1 MLLLCFCIV
10 EIRKE
15 KSMKKYWHKLSLLQK
30 NVLLTVLVILTLV
43 GSMGALSFNMF
54 QSSMMSIFERQSFET
69 GDAVLNQL
77 DLEIVKDVAKNPT
90 AQRVKKEKLTEQLD
104 KAIKDMKSVGQT
116 YVTGAKLNDKAE
128 LQIVDLDTKLANTVS
143 VKPGEYYE
151 QPTYWMKTYDKVIQ
165 TKQAQMTEVYEDELG
180 FWITILEPVTDENK
194 NIIAIVAAD
203 LEASII
209 PLTKKNF
216 MIQGLLFIIISLTIA
231 ITIQI
236 FISRNSLSPLKDLQ
250 EGLRKVGE
258 GDLSIKLNER
268 SDDIGITNT
277 YFNNTIKKFNSII
290 DKVRQTAE
298 QVSTFSQELSVSTKE
313 NSIAF
318 KEIASAITG
327 LNLGAHSHEYVV
339 QKCLGIV
346 QEMESKMK
354 EIKGDAKQVGNAL
367 EDMDQHSVEGKDLI
381 KKIVNQ
387 MKRIKYTVQD
397 VSSSIYALEV
407 RSKEIHEIL
416 TVITTISNQTNSL
429 ALNASTESSCAGEM
443 GEEFSGV
450 ADEVRI
456 LAERTEASARDIA
469 KLIGE
474 TQAEAERA
482 VRSIQKSSKEVE
494 SGITLVQSSG
504 AFFEKISESAQSVT
518 NQIKAN
524 SSNSRDVLENSQSIV
539 QAVNELSHIANTYE
553 CSSSNVEIS
562 MKEQEMYVQDIAELA
577 NSLNWISQELQEL
590 IGGFKIK

>member
-1 MLLLCFCIV
+1 
-10 EIRKE
+10 
-15 KSMKKYWHKLSLLQK
+15 MKKYWHKLSLLQK

-54 QSSMMSIFERQSFET
+54 QNSMMSIFERQSFET

-77 DLEIVKDVAKNPT
+77 DLEMVRDVAKDPT

-104 KAIKDMKSVGQT
+104 KSIKDMKSVGQT

-128 LQIVDLDTKLANTVS
+128 LQIVALDTELANTVS

-180 FWITILEPVTDENK
+180 FWVTILEPVTDENK

-268 SDDIGITNT
+268 SDDIGITNI
-277 YFNNTIKKFNSII
+277 YFNNTIKKFNKII
-290 DKVRQTAE
+290 DKVRETAE
-298 QVSTFSQELSVSTKE
+298 QVSTSSQELSVSTKE

-318 KEIASAITG
+318 KEIANAITG

-354 EIKGDAKQVGNAL
+354 EIKGAAKQVGNAL
-367 EDMDQHSVEGKDLI
+367 EDMEQHSVEGKDLI
-381 KKIVNQ
+381 KQIVNQ
-387 MKRIKYTVQD
+387 MKRIQDTVQD
-397 VSSSIYALEV
+397 VSSSIYAFEA

-450 ADEVRI
+450 ADEVHI
-456 LAERTEASARDIA
+456 LAERTEAFARDIA

-494 SGITLVQSSG
+494 VGITLVQSSG

-518 NQIKAN
+518 NQIKATSN
-524 SSNSRDVLENSQSIV
+524 HSSEILTDNQTIV
-539 QAVNELSHIANTYE
+539 QFINELSHIANTYVN
-553 CSSSNVEIS
+553 SSSNVETS
-562 MKEQEMYVQDIAELA
+562 MKEQELYVQDIAELA
-577 NSLNWISQELQEL
+577 NSLNWLSQELQGL
-590 IGGFKIK
+590 IGEFKSK

>member
-1 MLLLCFCIV
+1 
-10 EIRKE
+10 
-15 KSMKKYWHKLSLLQK
+15 MKKYWHKLSLLQK

-54 QSSMMSIFERQSFET
+54 QNSMMSIFERQSFET
-69 GDAVLNQL
+69 GETIINQL
-77 DLEIVKDVAKNPT
+77 DLEIVRGVAKDPT
-90 AQRVKKEKLTEQLD
+90 AQRVKKEKLTERLD
-104 KAIKDMKSVGQT
+104 KSIKDMKSVGQT

-128 LQIVDLDTKLANTVS
+128 LQIVALDTQLANTVS

-151 QPTYWMKTYDKVIQ
+151 QPTYWMKTYDKVMK

-180 FWITILEPVTDENK
+180 FWVTILEPVTDENK

-203 LEASII
+203 LDASII
-209 PLTKKNF
+209 PLTKKQF

-258 GDLSIKLNER
+258 GDLSIKLNEK
-268 SDDIGITNT
+268 SDDIGITNI

-298 QVSTFSQELSVSTKE
+298 QVSTSSQELSVSTKE

-346 QEMESKMK
+346 QEIESKMK
-354 EIKGDAKQVGNAL
+354 EIKGAAKQVGNAL

-381 KKIVNQ
+381 KQIVNQ

-397 VSSSIYALEV
+397 VPSSIYAFEA

-443 GEEFSGV
+443 GEEFSSGV

-482 VRSIQKSSKEVE
+482 VKSIQKSSKEVE
-494 SGITLVQSSG
+494 LGITLVQSSG
-504 AFFEKISESAQSVT
+504 AFFEKISESVQSVT
-518 NQIKAN
+518 NQIKATSN
-524 SSNSRDVLENSQSIV
+524 HSSDILKDNQTIV
-539 QAVNELSHIANTYE
+539 QFINELSHIANTYVN
-553 CSSSNVEIS
+553 SSSNVETS
-562 MKEQEMYVQDIAELA
+562 MKEQELYVQDIAELA
-577 NSLNWISQELQEL
+577 NSLNWISQELQGL
-590 IGGFKIK
+590 IGEFKSK

>member
-1 MLLLCFCIV
+1 
-10 EIRKE
+10 
-15 KSMKKYWHKLSLLQK
+15 MKKYWHKLSLLQK

-54 QSSMMSIFERQSFET
+54 QNSMMSIFERQSFET

-77 DLEIVKDVAKNPT
+77 DLEIVRDVAKDPT

-104 KAIKDMKSVGQT
+104 KSIKDMKSVGQT
-116 YVTGAKLNDKAE
+116 YVTGAKLNEKAE
-128 LQIVDLDTKLANTVS
+128 LQIVALDTELANTVS

-151 QPTYWMKTYDKVIQ
+151 QPIYWMKTYDKVIQ

-180 FWITILEPVTDENK
+180 FWVTILEPVTDENK

-268 SDDIGITNT
+268 SDDIGITNI
-277 YFNNTIKKFNSII
+277 YFNNTIKKFNRII

-298 QVSTFSQELSVSTKE
+298 QVLTSSQELSVSTKE

-346 QEMESKMK
+346 QEIESKMK
-354 EIKGDAKQVGNAL
+354 EIKGAAKQVGNAL
-367 EDMDQHSVEGKDLI
+367 EDMEQHSVEGKDLI
-381 KKIVNQ
+381 KQIVNQ
-387 MKRIKYTVQD
+387 MKRIQDTVQD
-397 VSSSIYALEV
+397 VSSSIYAFEA

-456 LAERTEASARDIA
+456 LAERTEASTRDIA

-474 TQAEAERA
+474 IQAEAEEA

-518 NQIKAN
+518 NQIKATSN
-524 SSNSRDVLENSQSIV
+524 HSSDILKDNQTIV
-539 QAVNELSHIANTYE
+539 QFVNELSHIANTYVN
-553 CSSSNVEIS
+553 SSSNVESS
-562 MKEQEMYVQDIAELA
+562 MKEQELYVQEIAELA
-577 NSLNWISQELQEL
+577 NYLNWLSQELQGL
-590 IGGFKIK
+590 IGEFKSK

>member
-1 MLLLCFCIV
+1 
-10 EIRKE
+10 
-15 KSMKKYWHKLSLLQK
+15 MKKYWHKLSLLQK

-54 QSSMMSIFERQSFET
+54 QNSMMSIFERQSFET
-69 GDAVLNQL
+69 GDVVLNQL
-77 DLEIVKDVAKNPT
+77 DLEIVRDVAKDPT

-128 LQIVDLDTKLANTVS
+128 LQIVALDTELANTIS
-143 VKPGEYYE
+143 IKPGEYYE
-151 QPTYWMKTYDKVIQ
+151 QPTYWMKTYDEVMK

-180 FWITILEPVTDENK
+180 FWVTILEPVTDENK

-268 SDDIGITNT
+268 SDDIGITNS
-277 YFNNTIKKFNSII
+277 YFNNTIKKFNRII

-298 QVSTFSQELSVSTKE
+298 QVLTSSQELSVSTKE

-354 EIKGDAKQVGNAL
+354 EIKGAAKQVGNAL
-367 EDMDQHSVEGKDLI
+367 EDMEQHSVEGKDLI
-381 KKIVNQ
+381 KQIVNQ
-387 MKRIKYTVQD
+387 MKEIQDTVQD
-397 VSSSIYALEV
+397 VPSSIYALEA

-443 GEEFSGV
+443 GEEFSGI

-494 SGITLVQSSG
+494 LGITLVQSSG

-518 NQIKAN
+518 NQIKATSN
-524 SSNSRDVLENSQSIV
+524 HSSDILKDNQTIV
-539 QAVNELSHIANTYE
+539 QFVNELSHIANTYVNN
-553 CSSSNVEIS
+553 SSNVETS
-562 MKEQEMYVQDIAELA
+562 MKEQELYVQDIAELA
-577 NSLNWISQELQEL
+577 NSLNWLSQELQGL
-590 IGGFKIK
+590 IGEFKSK

>member
-1 MLLLCFCIV
+1 
-10 EIRKE
+10 
-15 KSMKKYWHKLSLLQK
+15 MKKYWHKLSLLQK
-30 NVLLTVLVILTLV
+30 NILLTVLVILTLV
-43 GSMGALSFNMF
+43 GSIGALSFNMF

-77 DLEIVKDVAKNPT
+77 DLEIVRDVAKDPT

-104 KAIKDMKSVGQT
+104 KSIKDMKSVGQT
-116 YVTGAKLNDKAE
+116 YATGAKLNDKAE
-128 LQIVDLDTKLANTVS
+128 LQIVALDTQLANTVS

-180 FWITILEPVTDENK
+180 FWVTILEPVTDENK

-203 LEASII
+203 LDASII
-209 PLTKKNF
+209 PLTKKQF

-268 SDDIGITNT
+268 SDDIGITNI

-298 QVSTFSQELSVSTKE
+298 QVSTSSQELSVSTKE

-346 QEMESKMK
+346 QEMEIKMK
-354 EIKGDAKQVGNAL
+354 EIKGATKQVGNAL
-367 EDMDQHSVEGKDLI
+367 EDMDQHSVEGKDLS
-381 KKIVNQ
+381 KQIVNQ
-387 MKRIKYTVQD
+387 MKRIKGTVQD

-407 RSKEIHEIL
+407 RSKDIHEIL

-482 VRSIQKSSKEVE
+482 VKSIQKSSKEVE

-524 SSNSRDVLENSQSIV
+524 SNNSSDILKDNQTIV
-539 QAVNELSHIANTYE
+539 QFVNELSYIANTYVN
-553 CSSSNVEIS
+553 SSSNVETS
-562 MKEQEMYVQDIAELA
+562 MKEQELYVQDIAELA
-577 NSLNWISQELQEL
+577 NSLNWLSQELQGL
-590 IGGFKIK
+590 IGEFKSK

>member
-1 MLLLCFCIV
+1 
-10 EIRKE
+10 
-15 KSMKKYWHKLSLLQK
+15 MKKYWHKLSLLQK

-54 QSSMMSIFERQSFET
+54 QNSMMSIFERQSFET

-77 DLEIVKDVAKNPT
+77 DLEIVKDVAKDPT
-90 AQRVKKEKLTEQLD
+90 AQRVKKEKLTEQLN
-104 KAIKDMKSVGQT
+104 KSIKDMKSVGQT
-116 YVTGAKLNDKAE
+116 YVTGAKLNEKAE
-128 LQIVDLDTKLANTVS
+128 LQIVALDTELANTVS

-180 FWITILEPVTDENK
+180 FWVTILEPVTDENK

-268 SDDIGITNT
+268 SDDIGITNI
-277 YFNNTIKKFNSII
+277 YFNNTIKKFNKII
-290 DKVRQTAE
+290 DKVRETAE
-298 QVSTFSQELSVSTKE
+298 QVSTSSQELSVSTKE

-318 KEIASAITG
+318 KEIASAITR

-354 EIKGDAKQVGNAL
+354 EIKGAAKQVGNAL
-367 EDMDQHSVEGKDLI
+367 EDMEQHSVEGKDLI
-381 KKIVNQ
+381 KQIVNQ
-387 MKRIKYTVQD
+387 MKRIQDTVQD
-397 VSSSIYALEV
+397 VSSSIYAFEA

-450 ADEVRI
+450 ADEVHI

-494 SGITLVQSSG
+494 VGVTLVQSSG

-518 NQIKAN
+518 NQIKATSN
-524 SSNSRDVLENSQSIV
+524 HSSEILTDNQTIV
-539 QAVNELSHIANTYE
+539 QFINELSHIANTYVN
-553 CSSSNVEIS
+553 SSSNVETS
-562 MKEQEMYVQDIAELA
+562 MKEQELYVQDIAELA
-577 NSLNWISQELQEL
+577 NSLNWLSQELQGL
-590 IGGFKIK
+590 IGEFKSK

>member
-1 MLLLCFCIV
+1 
-10 EIRKE
+10 
-15 KSMKKYWHKLSLLQK
+15 MKKYWHKLSLLQK

-54 QSSMMSIFERQSFET
+54 QNSMMSIFERQSFET

-77 DLEIVKDVAKNPT
+77 DLEIVRDVAKDPT
-90 AQRVKKEKLTEQLD
+90 AQRVKKEKLTGQLD
-104 KAIKDMKSVGQT
+104 KSIKDMKSVGQT

-128 LQIVDLDTKLANTVS
+128 LQIVALDTQLANTVS

-180 FWITILEPVTDENK
+180 FWVTILEPVTDENK

-268 SDDIGITNT
+268 SDDIGITNS
-277 YFNNTIKKFNSII
+277 YFNNTIKKFNRII

-298 QVSTFSQELSVSTKE
+298 QVLTSSHELSVSTKE

-354 EIKGDAKQVGNAL
+354 EIKGAAKQVGNAL
-367 EDMDQHSVEGKDLI
+367 EDMEQHSVEGKDLI
-381 KKIVNQ
+381 KQIVNQ
-387 MKRIKYTVQD
+387 MKRIQDTVQD
-397 VSSSIYALEV
+397 IPSSIYALEA

-416 TVITTISNQTNSL
+416 TAITTISNQTNSL

-494 SGITLVQSSG
+494 LGISLVQSSG

-518 NQIKAN
+518 NQIKATSN
-524 SSNSRDVLENSQSIV
+524 HSSDILKDNQTIV
-539 QAVNELSHIANTYE
+539 HFINELSHIANTYVN
-553 CSSSNVEIS
+553 SSSNVETS
-562 MKEQEMYVQDIAELA
+562 MKEQELYVQEIAELA
-577 NSLNWISQELQEL
+577 NSLNWLSQELQGL
-590 IGGFKIK
+590 IGEFKSK

>member
-1 MLLLCFCIV
+1 
-10 EIRKE
+10 
-15 KSMKKYWHKLSLLQK
+15 MKKYWHKLSLLQK

-77 DLEIVKDVAKNPT
+77 DLEIVRDVAKDPT

-104 KAIKDMKSVGQT
+104 KSIKDMKSVGQT

-128 LQIVDLDTKLANTVS
+128 LQIVALGTELANTVS

-180 FWITILEPVTDENK
+180 FWVTILEPVTDENK

-203 LEASII
+203 LDASII
-209 PLTKKNF
+209 PLTKKQF

-268 SDDIGITNT
+268 SDDIGITNI

-298 QVSTFSQELSVSTKE
+298 QVSTSSQELSVSTKE

-354 EIKGDAKQVGNAL
+354 EIKGAAKQVGNAL
-367 EDMDQHSVEGKDLI
+367 EDMDQHSVKGKDLI
-381 KKIVNQ
+381 KQIVNQ
-387 MKRIKYTVQD
+387 MKRIKDTVQD

-407 RSKEIHEIL
+407 RSKEIYEIL

-429 ALNASTESSCAGEM
+429 ALNASTEPSCGGEM

-482 VRSIQKSSKEVE
+482 VKSIQKSSKEVE

-524 SSNSRDVLENSQSIV
+524 SNNSSDILKDNQTIV
-539 QAVNELSHIANTYE
+539 QFVNELSHIANTYVN
-553 CSSSNVEIS
+553 SSSNVETS
-562 MKEQEMYVQDIAELA
+562 MKEQELYVQDIAELA
-577 NSLNWISQELQEL
+577 NSLNWLSQELQGL
-590 IGGFKIK
+590 IGEFKSK

>member
-1 MLLLCFCIV
+1 
-10 EIRKE
+10 
-15 KSMKKYWHKLSLLQK
+15 
-30 NVLLTVLVILTLV
+30 
-43 GSMGALSFNMF
+43 
-54 QSSMMSIFERQSFET
+54 
-69 GDAVLNQL
+69 
-77 DLEIVKDVAKNPT
+77 
-90 AQRVKKEKLTEQLD
+90 
-104 KAIKDMKSVGQT
+104 
-116 YVTGAKLNDKAE
+116 
-128 LQIVDLDTKLANTVS
+128 
-143 VKPGEYYE
+143 
-151 QPTYWMKTYDKVIQ
+151 
-165 TKQAQMTEVYEDELG
+165 
-180 FWITILEPVTDENK
+180 
-194 NIIAIVAAD
+194 
-203 LEASII
+203 
-209 PLTKKNF
+209 

-268 SDDIGITNT
+268 SDDIGITNI
-277 YFNNTIKKFNSII
+277 YFNNTIKKFNKII
-290 DKVRQTAE
+290 DKVRETAE
-298 QVSTFSQELSVSTKE
+298 QVSTSSQELSVSTKE

-354 EIKGDAKQVGNAL
+354 EIKGAAKQVGNAL
-367 EDMDQHSVEGKDLI
+367 EDMEQHSVEGKDLI
-381 KKIVNQ
+381 KQIVNQ
-387 MKRIKYTVQD
+387 MKRIQDTVQD
-397 VSSSIYALEV
+397 VSSSIYAFEA

-429 ALNASTESSCAGEM
+429 ALNAFTESSCAGEM

-450 ADEVRI
+450 ADEVHI
-456 LAERTEASARDIA
+456 LAERTKASARDIA

-494 SGITLVQSSG
+494 VGITLVQSSG

-518 NQIKAN
+518 NQIKATSN
-524 SSNSRDVLENSQSIV
+524 HSSEILTDNQTIV
-539 QAVNELSHIANTYE
+539 QFINELSHIANTYVN
-553 CSSSNVEIS
+553 SSSNVETS
-562 MKEQEMYVQDIAELA
+562 MKEQELYVQDIAELA
-577 NSLNWISQELQEL
+577 NSLNWLSQELQGL
-590 IGGFKIK
+590 IGEFKSK

>member
-1 MLLLCFCIV
+1 
-10 EIRKE
+10 
-15 KSMKKYWHKLSLLQK
+15 MKKYWHKLSLLQK

-54 QSSMMSIFERQSFET
+54 QNSMMSIFERQSFET

-77 DLEIVKDVAKNPT
+77 DLEIVRDVAKDPT

-104 KAIKDMKSVGQT
+104 KSIKDMKSVGQT

-128 LQIVDLDTKLANTVS
+128 LQIVALDTELANTVS

-180 FWITILEPVTDENK
+180 FWVTILEPVTDENK

-268 SDDIGITNT
+268 SDDIGITNI
-277 YFNNTIKKFNSII
+277 YFNNTIKKFNRII

-298 QVSTFSQELSVSTKE
+298 QVSTSSQELSVSTKE

-327 LNLGAHSHEYVV
+327 LNLGVHSHEYVV

-354 EIKGDAKQVGNAL
+354 EIKGAAKQVGNAL
-367 EDMDQHSVEGKDLI
+367 EDMEQNSVEGKDLI
-381 KKIVNQ
+381 KQIVNQ
-387 MKRIKYTVQD
+387 MKRIQDTVQD
-397 VSSSIYALEV
+397 VPSSIYAFES

-443 GEEFSGV
+443 GEEFSDV

-456 LAERTEASARDIA
+456 LAGRTEASARDIA

-494 SGITLVQSSG
+494 LGITLVQSSG

-518 NQIKAN
+518 NQIKATSN
-524 SSNSRDVLENSQSIV
+524 HSSDILKNNQTIV
-539 QAVNELSHIANTYE
+539 QFINELSHIANTYVN
-553 CSSSNVEIS
+553 SSSNVEKS
-562 MKEQEMYVQDIAELA
+562 MKEQELYVQDIAELA
-577 NSLNWISQELQEL
+577 NSLNWLSQELQGL
-590 IGGFKIK
+590 IGEFKSK

>member
-429 ALNASTESSCAGEM
+429 ALNVSTESSCAGEM

>member
-1 MLLLCFCIV
+1 
-10 EIRKE
+10 
-15 KSMKKYWHKLSLLQK
+15 MKKYWHKLSLLQK

-54 QSSMMSIFERQSFET
+54 QNSMMSIFERQSFET

-77 DLEIVKDVAKNPT
+77 DLEIVRDVAKDPT

-104 KAIKDMKSVGQT
+104 KSIKDMKSVGQT

-128 LQIVDLDTKLANTVS
+128 LQIVALDTELANTVS

-180 FWITILEPVTDENK
+180 FWVTILEPVTDENK

-268 SDDIGITNT
+268 SDDIGITNI
-277 YFNNTIKKFNSII
+277 YFNNTIKKFNRII

-298 QVSTFSQELSVSTKE
+298 QVSTSSQELSVSTKE

-339 QKCLGIV
+339 QKCLEIV

-354 EIKGDAKQVGNAL
+354 EIKGAAKQVGNAL
-367 EDMDQHSVEGKDLI
+367 EDMEQHSVEGKDLI
-381 KKIVNQ
+381 KQIMNQ
-387 MKRIKYTVQD
+387 MKRIQDTVQD
-397 VSSSIYALEV
+397 VSSSIYAFEA

-450 ADEVRI
+450 ADEVHI

-494 SGITLVQSSG
+494 VGITLVQSSG

-518 NQIKAN
+518 NQIKATSN
-524 SSNSRDVLENSQSIV
+524 HSSEILTDNQTIV
-539 QAVNELSHIANTYE
+539 QFINELSHIANTYVN
-553 CSSSNVEIS
+553 SSSNVETS
-562 MKEQEMYVQDIAELA
+562 MKEQELYVQEIAELA
-577 NSLNWISQELQEL
+577 NSLNWLSQELQGL
-590 IGGFKIK
+590 IGEFKSK

>member
-1 MLLLCFCIV
+1 
-10 EIRKE
+10 
-15 KSMKKYWHKLSLLQK
+15 MKKYWHKLSLLQK

-77 DLEIVKDVAKNPT
+77 DLEIVKDVAKDPT

-128 LQIVDLDTKLANTVS
+128 LQIVALDTKLANTVS
-143 VKPGEYYE
+143 VKPGEDYE

-180 FWITILEPVTDENK
+180 FWVTILEPVTDENK

-203 LEASII
+203 LDASII
-209 PLTKKNF
+209 PLTKKQF

-268 SDDIGITNT
+268 SDDIGITNI

-298 QVSTFSQELSVSTKE
+298 QVSTSSQELSVSTKE

-354 EIKGDAKQVGNAL
+354 EIKGAAKQVGNAL

-381 KKIVNQ
+381 KQIMNQ
-387 MKRIKYTVQD
+387 MKRIKDTVQD
-397 VSSSIYALEV
+397 VSSSIYVVEV

-524 SSNSRDVLENSQSIV
+524 SNNSRDVLENSQSIV
-539 QAVNELSHIANTYE
+539 QIVNELSHIANTYE

-577 NSLNWISQELQEL
+577 NSLNWLSQELQEL
-590 IGGFKIK
+590 IRGFKIK

>member
-1 MLLLCFCIV
+1 
-10 EIRKE
+10 
-15 KSMKKYWHKLSLLQK
+15 MKKYWHKLSLLQK

-43 GSMGALSFNMF
+43 GSIGALSFNMF
-54 QSSMMSIFERQSFET
+54 QSSIMSIFERQSFET

-77 DLEIVKDVAKNPT
+77 DLEIVKDVAKDPT
-90 AQRVKKEKLTEQLD
+90 AQREKKEKLTEQLD

-116 YVTGAKLNDKAE
+116 YVTGAKLNNKAE
-128 LQIVDLDTKLANTVS
+128 LQIVALDTKLANTVS

-180 FWITILEPVTDENK
+180 FWVTILEPVTDENK

-203 LEASII
+203 LDASII
-209 PLTKKNF
+209 PLTKKQF

-268 SDDIGITNT
+268 SDDIGITNI
-277 YFNNTIKKFNSII
+277 YFNNTIKKFNSVI

-298 QVSTFSQELSVSTKE
+298 QVSASSQELSVSTKE

-354 EIKGDAKQVGNAL
+354 EIKGAAKQVGNAL
-367 EDMDQHSVEGKDLI
+367 EDMDQHSAKGKDLI

-387 MKRIKYTVQD
+387 MKRIKDTVQD
-397 VSSSIYALEV
+397 VSSSIYALEA

-416 TVITTISNQTNSL
+416 TVITTISNQTHSL

-443 GEEFSGV
+443 GEEFSDV

-456 LAERTEASARDIA
+456 LAKRTEASARDIA

-524 SSNSRDVLENSQSIV
+524 SNNSSDILKDNQTIV
-539 QAVNELSHIANTYE
+539 QFVNELSHIANTYVN
-553 CSSSNVEIS
+553 SSSNVETS
-562 MKEQEMYVQDIAELA
+562 MKEQELYVQDIAELA
-577 NSLNWISQELQEL
+577 NSLNWLSQELQGL
-590 IGGFKIK
+590 IGEFKSK

>member
-1 MLLLCFCIV
+1 
-10 EIRKE
+10 
-15 KSMKKYWHKLSLLQK
+15 MKKYWLKLSLLQK
-30 NVLLTVLVILTLV
+30 NILLTVLVILTLV

-54 QSSMMSIFERQSFET
+54 QNSMMSIFERQSFET
-69 GDAVLNQL
+69 GDTVINQL
-77 DLEIVKDVAKNPT
+77 DVEIVRDVAKDPT

-128 LQIVDLDTKLANTVS
+128 LQIVALDTKLANTVS

-180 FWITILEPVTDENK
+180 FWVTILEPVTDENK

-203 LEASII
+203 LDASII
-209 PLTKKNF
+209 PLTKKQF

-236 FISRNSLSPLKDLQ
+236 FISRSSLSPLKDLQ

-268 SDDIGITNT
+268 SDDIGITNI

-298 QVSTFSQELSVSTKE
+298 QVSTSSQELSVSTKE

-354 EIKGDAKQVGNAL
+354 EIKGSAKQVGNAL
-367 EDMDQHSVEGKDLI
+367 EDMDQHSAKGKDLI
-381 KKIVNQ
+381 KQIVNQ
-387 MKRIKYTVQD
+387 MKRIKDTVQD
-397 VSSSIYALEV
+397 VSSSIYALEA

-416 TVITTISNQTNSL
+416 TVITTISNQTHSL

-456 LAERTEASARDIA
+456 LAKRTEASARDIA

-524 SSNSRDVLENSQSIV
+524 SNNSSDILKDNQTIV
-539 QAVNELSHIANTYE
+539 QFVNELSHIVNTYVN
-553 CSSSNVEIS
+553 SSSNVEKS
-562 MKEQEMYVQDIAELA
+562 MKEQELYVQDIAELA
-577 NSLNWISQELQEL
+577 NSLNWLSQELQGL
-590 IGGFKIK
+590 IGEFKSK

>member
-1 MLLLCFCIV
+1 
-10 EIRKE
+10 
-15 KSMKKYWHKLSLLQK
+15 MKKYWHKLSLLQK

-54 QSSMMSIFERQSFET
+54 QNSMMSIFERQSFET

-77 DLEIVKDVAKNPT
+77 DLEIVRDVAKDPT

-104 KAIKDMKSVGQT
+104 KSIKDMKSVGQT
-116 YVTGAKLNDKAE
+116 YVTGAKLNEKAE
-128 LQIVDLDTKLANTVS
+128 LQIVALDTELANTVS

-180 FWITILEPVTDENK
+180 FWVTILEPVTDENK

-203 LEASII
+203 LEASVI

-268 SDDIGITNT
+268 SDDIGITNI
-277 YFNNTIKKFNSII
+277 YFNNTIKKFNRII

-298 QVSTFSQELSVSTKE
+298 QVSTSSQELSVSTKE

-354 EIKGDAKQVGNAL
+354 EIKGVAKQVGNAL
-367 EDMDQHSVEGKDLI
+367 EDMEQHSVEGKDLI
-381 KKIVNQ
+381 KQIVNQ
-387 MKRIKYTVQD
+387 MKRNRDRVQE
-397 VSSSIYALEV
+397 VSSSIYAFEA

-494 SGITLVQSSG
+494 LGITLVQSSG
-504 AFFEKISESAQSVT
+504 AFFEQISESAQSVT
-518 NQIKAN
+518 NQIKATSN
-524 SSNSRDVLENSQSIV
+524 HSSDILKDNQTIV
-539 QAVNELSHIANTYE
+539 QFVNELSNIANTYVN
-553 CSSSNVEIS
+553 SSSNVETS
-562 MKEQEMYVQDIAELA
+562 MKEQELYVQDIAELA
-577 NSLNWISQELQEL
+577 NSLNWLSQELQGL
-590 IGGFKIK
+590 IGEFKNK

>member
-1 MLLLCFCIV
+1 
-10 EIRKE
+10 
-15 KSMKKYWHKLSLLQK
+15 MKKYWHKLSLLQK
-30 NVLLTVLVILTLV
+30 NILLTVLVILTLV

-54 QSSMMSIFERQSFET
+54 QNSMMSIFERQSFET
-69 GDAVLNQL
+69 GDTVINQL
-77 DLEIVKDVAKNPT
+77 DVEIVRDVVKDPT

-128 LQIVDLDTKLANTVS
+128 LQIVALDTKLANTVS
-143 VKPGEYYE
+143 VKPGEDYE

-180 FWITILEPVTDENK
+180 FWVTILEPVTDENK

-203 LEASII
+203 LDASII
-209 PLTKKNF
+209 PLTKKQF

-268 SDDIGITNT
+268 SDDIGITNI

-298 QVSTFSQELSVSTKE
+298 QVSTSSQELSVSTKE

-354 EIKGDAKQVGNAL
+354 EIKGAARQVATASEGM
-367 EDMDQHSVEGKDLI
+367 EQHSIEGKDLI
-381 KKIVNQ
+381 KQIVNQ
-387 MKRIKYTVQD
+387 MKIIQDRVQD
-397 VSSSIYALEV
+397 VSSSIYALEA
-407 RSKEIHEIL
+407 RSKEII
-416 TVITTISNQTNSL
+416 TVITTVSNQTNLL
-429 ALNASTESSCAGEM
+429 ALNATTEDSCAGKI
-443 GEEFSGV
+443 GKEFSSV
-450 ADEVRI
+450 MEEVCI
-456 LAERTEASARDIA
+456 LAEKTDVSSRDIA
-469 KLIGE
+469 KLIDE
-474 TQAEAERA
+474 TKAEIEEA
-482 VRSIQKSSKEVE
+482 VKSMQRSSKEVE
-494 SGITLVQSSG
+494 SGIILVQSSG
-504 AFFEKISESAQSVT
+504 AFFEKISKSAQSVT
-518 NQIKAN
+518 NQIKAT

-539 QAVNELSHIANTYE
+539 QVVNELSHIVNTYE

-577 NSLNWISQELQEL
+577 NSLNWLSQELQEL

>member
-1 MLLLCFCIV
+1 
-10 EIRKE
+10 
-15 KSMKKYWHKLSLLQK
+15 MKKYWHKLSLLQK

-54 QSSMMSIFERQSFET
+54 QNSMMSIFERQSFET

-77 DLEIVKDVAKNPT
+77 DLEIVRDVAKDPT
-90 AQRVKKEKLTEQLD
+90 AQRVKKEKLTEQLN
-104 KAIKDMKSVGQT
+104 KSIKDMKSVGQT
-116 YVTGAKLNDKAE
+116 YVTGAKLNEKAE
-128 LQIVDLDTKLANTVS
+128 LQIVALDTELANTVS

-180 FWITILEPVTDENK
+180 FWVTILEPVTDENK

-268 SDDIGITNT
+268 SDDIGITNI
-277 YFNNTIKKFNSII
+277 YFNNTIKKFNKII
-290 DKVRQTAE
+290 DKVRETAE
-298 QVSTFSQELSVSTKE
+298 QVSTSSQELSVSTKE

-346 QEMESKMK
+346 QKMESKMQ
-354 EIKGDAKQVGNAL
+354 EIKGAAKQVGNDL
-367 EDMDQHSVEGKDLI
+367 EDMEQHSVEGKDLI
-381 KKIVNQ
+381 KQIVNQ
-387 MKRIKYTVQD
+387 MKRIKDTVQD
-397 VSSSIYALEV
+397 VSSSIYALEA

-429 ALNASTESSCAGEM
+429 ALNASTEPSCAGEM
-443 GEEFSGV
+443 GEEFSCV
-450 ADEVRI
+450 AEEVRI
-456 LAERTEASARDIA
+456 LAERTGASARDIA

-518 NQIKAN
+518 NQIQVTSNN
-524 SSNSRDVLENSQSIV
+524 SSDILKDNQTIV
-539 QAVNELSHIANTYE
+539 QFVNELSHIANTYVN
-553 CSSSNVEIS
+553 SSSNVETS
-562 MKEQEMYVQDIAELA
+562 MKEQELYVQDIAELA
-577 NSLNWISQELQEL
+577 NSLKWLSQELQEL
-590 IGGFKIK
+590 IGGFKSK

>member
-1 MLLLCFCIV
+1 
-10 EIRKE
+10 
-15 KSMKKYWHKLSLLQK
+15 MKKYWHKLSLLQK

-43 GSMGALSFNMF
+43 GSMGLLSFNMF
-54 QSSMMSIFERQSFET
+54 QNSMMSIFERQSFET

-77 DLEIVKDVAKNPT
+77 DLEIVRDVAKDPT

-104 KAIKDMKSVGQT
+104 KSIKDMKSVGQT

-128 LQIVDLDTKLANTVS
+128 LQIVALDTELANTVS

-180 FWITILEPVTDENK
+180 FWVTILEPVTDENK

-203 LEASII
+203 LDASII
-209 PLTKKNF
+209 PLTKKQF

-268 SDDIGITNT
+268 SDDIGITNI
-277 YFNNTIKKFNSII
+277 YFNNTIKKFNRII

-298 QVSTFSQELSVSTKE
+298 QVLTSSQELSVSTKE

-339 QKCLGIV
+339 QKCLEIV

-354 EIKGDAKQVGNAL
+354 EIKGAAKQVGNAL
-367 EDMDQHSVEGKDLI
+367 EDMEQHSVEGKDLI
-381 KKIVNQ
+381 KQIVNQ
-387 MKRIKYTVQD
+387 MKRIQDTVQD
-397 VSSSIYALEV
+397 VPSSIYAFEA

-494 SGITLVQSSG
+494 LGITLVQSSG

-518 NQIKAN
+518 NQIKATSN
-524 SSNSRDVLENSQSIV
+524 HSSDILKNNQTIV
-539 QAVNELSHIANTYE
+539 QFINELSHIANTYVN
-553 CSSSNVEIS
+553 SSSNVETS
-562 MKEQEMYVQDIAELA
+562 MKEQELYVQDIAELA
-577 NSLNWISQELQEL
+577 NSLNWLSQELQGL
-590 IGGFKIK
+590 IGEFKSK

>member
-1 MLLLCFCIV
+1 
-10 EIRKE
+10 
-15 KSMKKYWHKLSLLQK
+15 MKKYWHKLSLLQK
-30 NVLLTVLVILTLV
+30 NVLLTVLLILTLV
-43 GSMGALSFNMF
+43 VSMGALSFNMF
-54 QSSMMSIFERQSFET
+54 QNSMMSIFERQSFET

-77 DLEIVKDVAKNPT
+77 DLEIVRDVAKDPT

-104 KAIKDMKSVGQT
+104 KSIKDMKSVGQT

-128 LQIVDLDTKLANTVS
+128 LQIVALDTELANTVS

-151 QPTYWMKTYDKVIQ
+151 QPTYWMKTYDKVMK

-180 FWITILEPVTDENK
+180 FWVTILEPVTDENK

-203 LEASII
+203 LDASII
-209 PLTKKNF
+209 PLTKKHF

-258 GDLSIKLNER
+258 GDLSIKLYER

-277 YFNNTIKKFNSII
+277 YFNNTIKKFNRII

-327 LNLGAHSHEYVV
+327 LNLGAHSHEYIV

-354 EIKGDAKQVGNAL
+354 EIKGAAKQVGNAL
-367 EDMDQHSVEGKDLI
+367 EDMEQHSVEGKDLI
-381 KKIVNQ
+381 KQIVNQ
-387 MKRIKYTVQD
+387 MKRIQDTVQD
-397 VSSSIYALEV
+397 VPYSIYAFEA

-416 TVITTISNQTNSL
+416 TAITTISNQTNSL

-443 GEEFSGV
+443 WEEFSGV

-494 SGITLVQSSG
+494 LGITLVQSSG

-518 NQIKAN
+518 NQIKATSN
-524 SSNSRDVLENSQSIV
+524 HSSDILKNNQTIV
-539 QAVNELSHIANTYE
+539 QFINKLSNIANTYVN
-553 CSSSNVEIS
+553 SSSNVETS
-562 MKEQEMYVQDIAELA
+562 MKEQELYVQDIAELA
-577 NSLNWISQELQEL
+577 NSLNWLSQELQGL
-590 IGGFKIK
+590 IGEFKSK

>member
-1 MLLLCFCIV
+1 
-10 EIRKE
+10 
-15 KSMKKYWHKLSLLQK
+15 MKKYWHKLSLLQK

-54 QSSMMSIFERQSFET
+54 QNSMMSIFERQSFET

-77 DLEIVKDVAKNPT
+77 DLEIVRDVAKDPT

-104 KAIKDMKSVGQT
+104 KSIKDMKSVGQT
-116 YVTGAKLNDKAE
+116 YVTGAKLNEKAE
-128 LQIVDLDTKLANTVS
+128 LQIVALDTELANTVS

-180 FWITILEPVTDENK
+180 FWVTILEPVTDENK

-216 MIQGLLFIIISLTIA
+216 MIQSLLFIIISLTIA

-268 SDDIGITNT
+268 SDDIGITNI
-277 YFNNTIKKFNSII
+277 YFNNTIKKFNRII

-298 QVSTFSQELSVSTKE
+298 QVLTSSQELSVSTKE

-354 EIKGDAKQVGNAL
+354 EIKGAAKQVGNAL
-367 EDMDQHSVEGKDLI
+367 EDMEQHSVEGKDLI
-381 KKIVNQ
+381 KQIVNQ
-387 MKRIKYTVQD
+387 MKRIQDTVQD
-397 VSSSIYALEV
+397 VSSSIYAFEA

-456 LAERTEASARDIA
+456 LAKRTEASARDIA

-494 SGITLVQSSG
+494 LGITLVQSSG

-518 NQIKAN
+518 NQIKATSN
-524 SSNSRDVLENSQSIV
+524 HSSDILKNNQTIV
-539 QAVNELSHIANTYE
+539 QFINELSHIANTYVN
-553 CSSSNVEIS
+553 SSSNVETS
-562 MKEQEMYVQDIAELA
+562 MKEQELYVQDIAELA
-577 NSLNWISQELQEL
+577 NSLNWLSQELQGL
-590 IGGFKIK
+590 IGEFKNK

>member
-1 MLLLCFCIV
+1 
-10 EIRKE
+10 
-15 KSMKKYWHKLSLLQK
+15 MKKYWHKLSLLQK

-54 QSSMMSIFERQSFET
+54 QNSMMSIFERQSFET

-77 DLEIVKDVAKNPT
+77 DLEIVRDVAKDPT

-104 KAIKDMKSVGQT
+104 KSIKDMKSVGQT
-116 YVTGAKLNDKAE
+116 YVTGAKLNEKAE
-128 LQIVDLDTKLANTVS
+128 LQIVALDTELANTVS

-180 FWITILEPVTDENK
+180 FWVTILEPVTDENK

-268 SDDIGITNT
+268 SDDIGITNI
-277 YFNNTIKKFNSII
+277 YFNNTIKKFNRII

-298 QVSTFSQELSVSTKE
+298 QVLTSSQELSVSTKE

-354 EIKGDAKQVGNAL
+354 EIKGAAKQVGNAL
-367 EDMDQHSVEGKDLI
+367 EDMEQHSVEGKDLI
-381 KKIVNQ
+381 KQIMNQ
-387 MKRIKYTVQD
+387 MKRIQDTVQD
-397 VSSSIYALEV
+397 VSSSIYAFEA

-456 LAERTEASARDIA
+456 LAKRTEASARDIA

-494 SGITLVQSSG
+494 LGITLVQSSG

-518 NQIKAN
+518 NQIKATSN
-524 SSNSRDVLENSQSIV
+524 HSSDILKNNQTIV
-539 QAVNELSHIANTYE
+539 QFINELSHIANTYVN
-553 CSSSNVEIS
+553 SSSNVETS
-562 MKEQEMYVQDIAELA
+562 MKEQELYVQDIAELA
-577 NSLNWISQELQEL
+577 NSLNWLSQELQGL
-590 IGGFKIK
+590 IGEFKNK

>member
-1 MLLLCFCIV
+1 
-10 EIRKE
+10 
-15 KSMKKYWHKLSLLQK
+15 MKKYWHKLSLLQK

-54 QSSMMSIFERQSFET
+54 QNSMMSIFERQSFET
-69 GDAVLNQL
+69 GETIINQL
-77 DLEIVKDVAKNPT
+77 DLEIVRGVAKDPT
-90 AQRVKKEKLTEQLD
+90 AQRVKKEKLTERLD
-104 KAIKDMKSVGQT
+104 KSIKDMKSVGQT

-128 LQIVDLDTKLANTVS
+128 LQIVALDTQLANTVS
-143 VKPGEYYE
+143 VKPDEYYE
-151 QPTYWMKTYDKVIQ
+151 QPTYWMKTYDKVMK

-180 FWITILEPVTDENK
+180 FWVTILEPVTDENK

-203 LEASII
+203 LDASII
-209 PLTKKNF
+209 PLTKKQF

-268 SDDIGITNT
+268 SDNIGITNI

-298 QVSTFSQELSVSTKE
+298 QVSTSSQELSVSTKE

-346 QEMESKMK
+346 QEIESKMK
-354 EIKGDAKQVGNAL
+354 EIKGAAKQAGNAL

-381 KKIVNQ
+381 KQIVNQ
-387 MKRIKYTVQD
+387 MKRIKDTVQD
-397 VSSSIYALEV
+397 VPSSIYAFEA

-494 SGITLVQSSG
+494 LGITLVQSSG

-518 NQIKAN
+518 NQIKATSN
-524 SSNSRDVLENSQSIV
+524 HSSDILKDNQTIV
-539 QAVNELSHIANTYE
+539 QFINELSHIANTYVN
-553 CSSSNVEIS
+553 SSSNVETS
-562 MKEQEMYVQDIAELA
+562 MKEQELYVQDIAELA
-577 NSLNWISQELQEL
+577 NSLNWLSQELQGL
-590 IGGFKIK
+590 IGEFKSK

>member
-1 MLLLCFCIV
+1 
-10 EIRKE
+10 
-15 KSMKKYWHKLSLLQK
+15 MKKYWHKLSLLQK

-43 GSMGALSFNMF
+43 GSIGALSFNMF
-54 QSSMMSIFERQSFET
+54 QNSMMSIFERQSFET

-77 DLEIVKDVAKNPT
+77 DLEIVKDVAKDPT
-90 AQRVKKEKLTEQLD
+90 AQREKKEKLTEQLD

-116 YVTGAKLNDKAE
+116 YVTGAKLNNKAE
-128 LQIVDLDTKLANTVS
+128 LQIVALDTKLANTVS

-180 FWITILEPVTDENK
+180 FWVTILEPVTDENK

-203 LEASII
+203 LDASII
-209 PLTKKNF
+209 PLTKKQF

-268 SDDIGITNT
+268 SDDIGITNI
-277 YFNNTIKKFNSII
+277 YFNNTIKKFNRII

-298 QVSTFSQELSVSTKE
+298 QVLTSSQELSVSTKE

-354 EIKGDAKQVGNAL
+354 EIKGAAKQVGNAL

-381 KKIVNQ
+381 KQIVNQ
-387 MKRIKYTVQD
+387 MKRIKDTVQD

-429 ALNASTESSCAGEM
+429 ALNASTESSCAGEL

-482 VRSIQKSSKEVE
+482 VKSIQKSSKEVE
-494 SGITLVQSSG
+494 LGITLVQSSG

-518 NQIKAN
+518 NQIKATSN
-524 SSNSRDVLENSQSIV
+524 HSSDILKNNQTIV
-539 QAVNELSHIANTYE
+539 QFINELSHIANTYVN
-553 CSSSNVEIS
+553 SSSNVETS
-562 MKEQEMYVQDIAELA
+562 MKEQELYVQDIAELA
-577 NSLNWISQELQEL
+577 NSLNWLSQELQGL
-590 IGGFKIK
+590 IGEFKSK

>member
-1 MLLLCFCIV
+1 
-10 EIRKE
+10 
-15 KSMKKYWHKLSLLQK
+15 MKKYWHKLSLLQK

-54 QSSMMSIFERQSFET
+54 QNSMMSIFERQSFET

-77 DLEIVKDVAKNPT
+77 DLEIVRDVAKDPT

-104 KAIKDMKSVGQT
+104 KSIKDMKSVGQT
-116 YVTGAKLNDKAE
+116 YVTGAKLNEKAE
-128 LQIVDLDTKLANTVS
+128 LQIVALDTELANTVS

-180 FWITILEPVTDENK
+180 FWVTILEPVTDENK

-268 SDDIGITNT
+268 SDDIGITNI
-277 YFNNTIKKFNSII
+277 YFNNTIKKFNRII

-298 QVSTFSQELSVSTKE
+298 QVLTSSQELSVSTKE

-354 EIKGDAKQVGNAL
+354 EIKGAAKQVGNAL
-367 EDMDQHSVEGKDLI
+367 EDMEQHSVEGKDLI
-381 KKIVNQ
+381 KQIVNQ
-387 MKRIKYTVQD
+387 MKRIQDTVQD
-397 VSSSIYALEV
+397 VSSSIYAFEA

-456 LAERTEASARDIA
+456 LAKRTEASARDIA

-494 SGITLVQSSG
+494 LGITLVQSSG

-518 NQIKAN
+518 NQIKATSN
-524 SSNSRDVLENSQSIV
+524 HSSDILKNNQTIV
-539 QAVNELSHIANTYE
+539 QFINELSHIANTYVN
-553 CSSSNVEIS
+553 SSSNVETS
-562 MKEQEMYVQDIAELA
+562 MKEQELYVQDIAELA
-577 NSLNWISQELQEL
+577 NSLNWLSQELQGL
-590 IGGFKIK
+590 IGEFKNK

>member
-1 MLLLCFCIV
+1 
-10 EIRKE
+10 
-15 KSMKKYWHKLSLLQK
+15 MKKYWHKLSLLQK

-69 GDAVLNQL
+69 GDTVINQL
-77 DLEIVKDVAKNPT
+77 DVEIVRDVAKDPT

-128 LQIVDLDTKLANTVS
+128 LQIVALDTKLANTVS

-180 FWITILEPVTDENK
+180 FWVTILEPVTDENK

-203 LEASII
+203 LDASII
-209 PLTKKNF
+209 PLTKKQF

-236 FISRNSLSPLKDLQ
+236 FISRSSLSPLKDLQ

-268 SDDIGITNT
+268 SDDIGITNI

-298 QVSTFSQELSVSTKE
+298 QVSTSSQELSVSTKE

-354 EIKGDAKQVGNAL
+354 EIKGAAKQVGNTL

-381 KKIVNQ
+381 KQIVNQ
-387 MKRIKYTVQD
+387 MKRIKDTVQD

-407 RSKEIHEIL
+407 RSKEIYEIL

-482 VRSIQKSSKEVE
+482 VKSIQKSSKEVE

-524 SSNSRDVLENSQSIV
+524 SNNSSDILKDNQTIV
-539 QAVNELSHIANTYE
+539 QFVNELSHIANTYVN
-553 CSSSNVEIS
+553 SSSNVETS
-562 MKEQEMYVQDIAELA
+562 MKEQELYVQDIAELA
-577 NSLNWISQELQEL
+577 NSLNWLSQELQGL
-590 IGGFKIK
+590 IGEFKSK

>member
-1 MLLLCFCIV
+1 
-10 EIRKE
+10 
-15 KSMKKYWHKLSLLQK
+15 MKKYWHKLSLLQK

-77 DLEIVKDVAKNPT
+77 DLEIVKDVAKDPT

-128 LQIVDLDTKLANTVS
+128 LQIVALDTQLANTVS

-151 QPTYWMKTYDKVIQ
+151 QPTYWMKTYDKVMQ

-180 FWITILEPVTDENK
+180 FWVTILEPVTDENK

-203 LEASII
+203 LDASII
-209 PLTKKNF
+209 PLTKKQF

-268 SDDIGITNT
+268 SDDIGITNI

-298 QVSTFSQELSVSTKE
+298 QVSTSSQELSVSTKE

-354 EIKGDAKQVGNAL
+354 EIKGAAKQVGNAL

-381 KKIVNQ
+381 KQIVNQ
-387 MKRIKYTVQD
+387 MKRIKDTVQD

-416 TVITTISNQTNSL
+416 TVIITISNQTNSL

-474 TQAEAERA
+474 TEAEAERA
-482 VRSIQKSSKEVE
+482 VKSIQKSSKEVE

-524 SSNSRDVLENSQSIV
+524 SNNSSDILKDNQTIV
-539 QAVNELSHIANTYE
+539 QFVNELSHIANTYVN
-553 CSSSNVEIS
+553 SSSNVETS
-562 MKEQEMYVQDIAELA
+562 MKEQELYVQDIEELA
-577 NSLNWISQELQEL
+577 NSLNWLSQELQGL
-590 IGGFKIK
+590 IGEFKSK

>member
-1 MLLLCFCIV
+1 
-10 EIRKE
+10 
-15 KSMKKYWHKLSLLQK
+15 MKKYWHKLSLLQK

-54 QSSMMSIFERQSFET
+54 QNSMMSIFERQSFET

-77 DLEIVKDVAKNPT
+77 DLEIVRDVAKDPT

-104 KAIKDMKSVGQT
+104 KSIKDMKSVGQT
-116 YVTGAKLNDKAE
+116 YVTGAKLNEKAE
-128 LQIVDLDTKLANTVS
+128 LQIVALDTELANTVS

-180 FWITILEPVTDENK
+180 FWVTILEPVTDENK

-268 SDDIGITNT
+268 SDDIGITNI
-277 YFNNTIKKFNSII
+277 YFNNTIKKFNRII

-298 QVSTFSQELSVSTKE
+298 QVSTSSQELSVSTKE

-354 EIKGDAKQVGNAL
+354 EIKGAAKQVGNAL
-367 EDMDQHSVEGKDLI
+367 EDMEQHSVEGKDLI
-381 KKIVNQ
+381 KQIVNQ
-387 MKRIKYTVQD
+387 MKRIQDTVQD
-397 VSSSIYALEV
+397 VSSSIYAFEA

-450 ADEVRI
+450 ADEVHI

-494 SGITLVQSSG
+494 VGITLVQSSG

-518 NQIKAN
+518 NQIKATSN
-524 SSNSRDVLENSQSIV
+524 HSSEILTDNQTIV
-539 QAVNELSHIANTYE
+539 QFINELSHIANTYVN
-553 CSSSNVEIS
+553 SSSNVETS
-562 MKEQEMYVQDIAELA
+562 MKEQELYVQDIAELA
-577 NSLNWISQELQEL
+577 NSLNWLSQELQGL
-590 IGGFKIK
+590 IGEFKSK

>member
-1 MLLLCFCIV
+1 MK
-10 EIRKE
+10 IRKV

-54 QSSMMSIFERQSFET
+54 QNSMMSIFERQSFET

-77 DLEIVKDVAKNPT
+77 DLEMVRDVAKDPT
-90 AQRVKKEKLTEQLD
+90 AQRVKKEKLTEQLN
-104 KAIKDMKSVGQT
+104 KSIKDMKSVGQT
-116 YVTGAKLNDKAE
+116 YVTGAKLNEKAE
-128 LQIVDLDTKLANTVS
+128 LQIVALDTELANTVS

-180 FWITILEPVTDENK
+180 FWVTILEPVTDENK

-268 SDDIGITNT
+268 SDDIGITNI
-277 YFNNTIKKFNSII
+277 YFNNTIKKFNKII
-290 DKVRQTAE
+290 DKVRETAE
-298 QVSTFSQELSVSTKE
+298 QVSTSSQELSVSTKE

-354 EIKGDAKQVGNAL
+354 EIKGAAKQVGNAL
-367 EDMDQHSVEGKDLI
+367 EDMEQHSVEGKDLI
-381 KKIVNQ
+381 KQIVNQ
-387 MKRIKYTVQD
+387 MKRIQDTVQD
-397 VSSSIYALEV
+397 VSSSIYAFEA

-429 ALNASTESSCAGEM
+429 ALNAFTESSCAGEM

-450 ADEVRI
+450 ADEVHI
-456 LAERTEASARDIA
+456 LAERTKASARDIA

-494 SGITLVQSSG
+494 VGITLVQSSG

-518 NQIKAN
+518 NQIKATSN
-524 SSNSRDVLENSQSIV
+524 HSSEILTDNQTIV
-539 QAVNELSHIANTYE
+539 QFINELSHIANTYVN
-553 CSSSNVEIS
+553 SSSNVETS
-562 MKEQEMYVQDIAELA
+562 MKEQELYVQDIAELA
-577 NSLNWISQELQEL
+577 NSLNWLSQELQGL
-590 IGGFKIK
+590 IGEFKSK

>member
-1 MLLLCFCIV
+1 
-10 EIRKE
+10 
-15 KSMKKYWHKLSLLQK
+15 MKKYWHKLSLLQK

-77 DLEIVKDVAKNPT
+77 DLEIVKDVAKDPT

-128 LQIVDLDTKLANTVS
+128 LQIVALDTKLANTVS
-143 VKPGEYYE
+143 VKPGEDYE

-180 FWITILEPVTDENK
+180 FWVTILEPVTDENK
-194 NIIAIVAAD
+194 NIMAIVAAD
-203 LEASII
+203 LDASII
-209 PLTKKNF
+209 PLTKKQF

-268 SDDIGITNT
+268 SDDIGITNI

-298 QVSTFSQELSVSTKE
+298 QVSTSSQELSVSTKE

-354 EIKGDAKQVGNAL
+354 EIKGAAKQVGNAL

-381 KKIVNQ
+381 KQIMNQ
-387 MKRIKYTVQD
+387 MKRIKDTVQD
-397 VSSSIYALEV
+397 VSSSIYAVEV

-524 SSNSRDVLENSQSIV
+524 SNNSRDVLENSQSIV
-539 QAVNELSHIANTYE
+539 QIVNELSHIANTYE

-577 NSLNWISQELQEL
+577 NSLNWLSQELQEL
-590 IGGFKIK
+590 IRGFKIK